1 MRAIRRVYLDNKGD
15 FVVSVKKNKEYVLN
29 IEDNG
34 FNGEGIGKIDNFT
47 IFVPKAIKGEVV
59 KVLII
64 KVTSSYAIGKIIE
77 FIKKSK
83 YRVQDLDCATYKRCG
98 GCNLRHMDYNYTLD
112 LKRDI
117 VINCLNKEKIYGIH
131 VNNTIGMGNPYNY
144 RNKLQYPVGI
154 DKEGKPIMGVYARKS
169 HEIIKNSLCSI
180 QNLNANLIAQDTF
193 KYLLENG
200 IKAYNEEN
208 QSGDLRHIVVRNGN
222 ISNEVMLVLVLN
234 NKKVSI
240 RKEFIDFITNK
251 YKNIKT
257 IVLNYNLKN
266 TNVIFRKENKI
277 IFGDG
282 YIYDILGNYKF
293 KISPLSFYQVNSV
306 QAEVL
311 YEIAIENANISSN
324 DVVLDL
330 YCGIGTIG
338 IFASKY
344 AKMVYGIEIV
354 EDAIKDANENAKI
367 NNIENIKFF
376 CGDVEKIL
384 DNTLNEI
391 KDKTN
396 IVFVDKPRKGLD
408 KNTINILNK
417 IKPKKI
423 VYISCNPATF
433 ARDVKLLISDSYSLN
448 SVQPVDMFPF
458 TSNVECVAV
467 LELKNY
473 Q

>member
-1 MRAIRRVYLDNKGD
+1 MDNKGD
-15 FVVSVKKNKEYVLN
+15 FVVSVEKNKEYVLN

-64 KVTSSYAIGKIIE
+64 KVTSSYAIGKIIDI
-77 FIKKSK
+77 IKKSK

-117 VINCLNKEKIYGIH
+117 VINCLNKEKIYGVH

-154 DKEGKPIMGVYARKS
+154 DKAGKPIMGVYARKS
-169 HEIIKNSLCSI
+169 HEIIKNGFCGI

-193 KYLLENG
+193 RYLLENG

-222 ISNEVMLVLVLN
+222 ISNEAMLVLVLN
-234 NKKVSI
+234 NKKVTI
-240 RKEFIDFITNK
+240 KKEFIDFITNK

-266 TNVIFRKENKI
+266 TNVIFGKENKI

-324 DVVLDL
+324 DLVLDL

-391 KDKTN
+391 KDKPN
-396 IVFVDKPRKGLD
+396 IVFVDPPRKGLD

-467 LELKNY
+467 LELKNIDNPN
-473 Q
+473 

>member
-1 MRAIRRVYLDNKGD
+1 MDNKGD
-15 FVVSVKKNKEYVLN
+15 FVVSVEKNKEYVLN

-117 VINCLNKEKIYGIH
+117 VINCLNKEKIYGVR

-154 DKEGKPIMGVYARKS
+154 DKEEKPIMGVYARKS

-240 RKEFIDFITNK
+240 RKDFIDFITNK

-266 TNVIFRKENKI
+266 TNVIFGKENKI

-391 KDKTN
+391 KDKPN
-396 IVFVDKPRKGLD
+396 IVFVDPPRKGLD

-433 ARDVKLLISDSYSLN
+433 ARDVKLLVSDNYSLN

>member
-1 MRAIRRVYLDNKGD
+1 MDNKGD
-15 FVVSVKKNKEYVLN
+15 FVVSVEKNKEYVLN

-64 KVTSSYAIGKIIE
+64 KVTSSYAIGKIIDI
-77 FIKKSK
+77 IKKSK

-117 VINCLNKEKIYGIH
+117 VINCLNKEKIYGVH

-154 DKEGKPIMGVYARKS
+154 DKAGKPIMGVYARKS
-169 HEIIKNSLCSI
+169 HEIIKNGFCGI

-193 KYLLENG
+193 RYLLENG

-222 ISNEVMLVLVLN
+222 ISNEAMLVLVLN

-240 RKEFIDFITNK
+240 KKDFIDFITNK
-251 YKNIKT
+251 YKNVKT

-266 TNVIFRKENKI
+266 TNVIFGKENKI

-324 DVVLDL
+324 DLVLDL

-391 KDKTN
+391 KDKPN
-396 IVFVDKPRKGLD
+396 IVFVDPPRKGLD

-467 LELKNY
+467 LELKNIDNPN
-473 Q
+473 

>member
-1 MRAIRRVYLDNKGD
+1 MDNKGD
-15 FVVSVKKNKEYVLN
+15 FVVSVEKNKEYVLN

-64 KVTSSYAIGKIIE
+64 KVTSSYAIGKIIDI
-77 FIKKSK
+77 IKKSK

-117 VINCLNKEKIYGIH
+117 VINCLNKEKIYGVH

-154 DKEGKPIMGVYARKS
+154 DKAGKPIMGVYARKS
-169 HEIIKNSLCSI
+169 HEIIKNGFCGI

-193 KYLLENG
+193 RYLLENG

-222 ISNEVMLVLVLN
+222 ISNEAILVLVLN
-234 NKKVSI
+234 NKKVTI
-240 RKEFIDFITNK
+240 KKEFIDFITNK

-266 TNVIFRKENKI
+266 TNVIFGKENKI

-324 DVVLDL
+324 DLVLDL

-391 KDKTN
+391 KDKPN
-396 IVFVDKPRKGLD
+396 IVFVDPPRKGLD

-417 IKPKKI
+417 IKPSKI
-423 VYISCNPATF
+423 IYISCNPATL

-448 SVQPVDMFPF
+448 SVQPVDMFPY
-458 TSNVECVAV
+458 TSHVECVAV

>member
-1 MRAIRRVYLDNKGD
+1 MDNKGD
-15 FVVSVKKNKEYVLN
+15 FVVSVEKNKEYVLN

-64 KVTSSYAIGKIIE
+64 KVTSSYAIGKIIDI
-77 FIKKSK
+77 IKKSK

-117 VINCLNKEKIYGIH
+117 VINCLNKEKIYGVH

-154 DKEGKPIMGVYARKS
+154 DKAGKPIMGVYARKS
-169 HEIIKNSLCSI
+169 HEIIKNGFCGI

-193 KYLLENG
+193 RYLLENG

-222 ISNEVMLVLVLN
+222 ISNEAMLVLVLN

-240 RKEFIDFITNK
+240 KKDFIDFITNK
-251 YKNIKT
+251 YKNVKT

-266 TNVIFRKENKI
+266 TNVIFGKENKI

-324 DVVLDL
+324 DLVLDL

-391 KDKTN
+391 KDKPN
-396 IVFVDKPRKGLD
+396 IVFVDPPRKGLD

>member
-1 MRAIRRVYLDNKGD
+1 MDNKGD
-15 FVVSVKKNKEYVLN
+15 FVVSVEKNKEYVLN

-64 KVTSSYAIGKIIE
+64 KVTSSYAIGKIIDI
-77 FIKKSK
+77 IKKSK

-117 VINCLNKEKIYGIH
+117 VINCLNKEKIYGVH

-240 RKEFIDFITNK
+240 RKDFIDFITNK

-266 TNVIFRKENKI
+266 TNVIFGKENKI

-293 KISPLSFYQVNSV
+293 NISPLSFYQVNSV

-391 KDKTN
+391 KDKPN
-396 IVFVDKPRKGLD
+396 IVFVDPPRKGLD

>member
-1 MRAIRRVYLDNKGD
+1 MDNKGD
-15 FVVSVKKNKEYVLN
+15 FVVSVEKNKEYVLN

-266 TNVIFRKENKI
+266 TNVIFGKENKI

-391 KDKTN
+391 KDKPN
-396 IVFVDKPRKGLD
+396 IVFVDPPRKGLD

>member
-1 MRAIRRVYLDNKGD
+1 MDNKGD
-15 FVVSVKKNKEYVLN
+15 FVVSVEKNKEYVLN

-64 KVTSSYAIGKIIE
+64 IKKTISYAIGKIID
-77 FIKKSK
+77 FIEKSK
-83 YRVQDLDCATYKRCG
+83 YRIQDLDCNSYKKCG

-180 QNLNANLIAQDTF
+180 QNLNANIIAQDVF
-193 KYLLENG
+193 KYLIESG

-240 RKEFIDFITNK
+240 RKDFIDFITNK

-266 TNVIFRKENKI
+266 TNVIFGKENKI

-391 KDKTN
+391 KDKPN
-396 IVFVDKPRKGLD
+396 IVFVDPPRKGLD

>member
-1 MRAIRRVYLDNKGD
+1 MDNKGD
-15 FVVSVKKNKEYVLN
+15 FVVSVEKNKEYVLN

-64 KVTSSYAIGKIIE
+64 KVTSSYAIGKIIDI
-77 FIKKSK
+77 IKKSK

-117 VINCLNKEKIYGIH
+117 VINCLNKEKIYGVH

-154 DKEGKPIMGVYARKS
+154 DKAGKPIMGVYARKS
-169 HEIIKNSLCSI
+169 HEIIKNGFCGI

-193 KYLLENG
+193 RYLLENG

-222 ISNEVMLVLVLN
+222 ISNEAILVLVLN
-234 NKKVSI
+234 NKKVTI
-240 RKEFIDFITNK
+240 KKEFIDFITNK

-266 TNVIFRKENKI
+266 TNVIFGKENKI

-324 DVVLDL
+324 DLVLDL

-391 KDKTN
+391 KDKPN
-396 IVFVDKPRKGLD
+396 IVFVDPPRKGLD

-467 LELKNY
+467 LELKNIDNPN
-473 Q
+473 

>member
-1 MRAIRRVYLDNKGD
+1 MDNKGD
-15 FVVSVKKNKEYVLN
+15 FVVSVEKNKEYVLN

-64 KVTSSYAIGKIIE
+64 KVTSSYAIGKIIDI
-77 FIKKSK
+77 IKKSK

-117 VINCLNKEKIYGIH
+117 VINCLNKEKIYGVH

-154 DKEGKPIMGVYARKS
+154 DKAGKPIMGVYARKS
-169 HEIIKNSLCSI
+169 HEIIKNGFCGI

-193 KYLLENG
+193 RYLLENG

-222 ISNEVMLVLVLN
+222 ISNEAMLVLVLN

-240 RKEFIDFITNK
+240 KKDFIDFITNK

-266 TNVIFRKENKI
+266 TNVIFGKENKI

-324 DVVLDL
+324 DLVLDL

-391 KDKTN
+391 KDKPN
-396 IVFVDKPRKGLD
+396 IVFVDPPRKGLD

-467 LELKNY
+467 LELKNIDNPN
-473 Q
+473 

>member
-1 MRAIRRVYLDNKGD
+1 MDNKGD
-15 FVVSVKKNKEYVLN
+15 FVVSVEKNKEYVLN

-64 KVTSSYAIGKIIE
+64 KVTSSYAIGKIIDI
-77 FIKKSK
+77 IKKSK

-117 VINCLNKEKIYGIH
+117 VINCLNKEKIYGVH

-154 DKEGKPIMGVYARKS
+154 DKAGKPIMGVYARKS
-169 HEIIKNSLCSI
+169 HEIIKNGFCGI

-193 KYLLENG
+193 RYLLENG

-222 ISNEVMLVLVLN
+222 ISNEAMLVLVLN

-240 RKEFIDFITNK
+240 KKDFIDFITNK
-251 YKNIKT
+251 YKNVKT

-266 TNVIFRKENKI
+266 TNVIFGKENKI

-324 DVVLDL
+324 DLVLDL

-391 KDKTN
+391 KDKPN
-396 IVFVDKPRKGLD
+396 IVFVDPPRKGLD

-433 ARDVKLLISDSYSLN
+433 ARDFKLLISYIYSLN

>member
-1 MRAIRRVYLDNKGD
+1 MDNKGD
-15 FVVSVKKNKEYVLN
+15 FVVSVEKNKEYVLN

-77 FIKKSK
+77 IIKKSK

-117 VINCLNKEKIYGIH
+117 IINCLNKEKIYGVH

-169 HEIIKNSLCSI
+169 HEIIKNGFCGI

-193 KYLLENG
+193 RYLLENG

-222 ISNEVMLVLVLN
+222 ISNEAILVLVLN
-234 NKKVSI
+234 NKKVTI
-240 RKEFIDFITNK
+240 KKEFIDFITNK

-266 TNVIFRKENKI
+266 TNVIFGKENKI

-324 DVVLDL
+324 DLVLDL

-391 KDKTN
+391 KDKPN
-396 IVFVDKPRKGLD
+396 IVFVDPPRKGLD

>member
-1 MRAIRRVYLDNKGD
+1 MDNKGD
-15 FVVSVKKNKEYVLN
+15 FVVSVEKNKEYILN

-64 KVTSSYAIGKIIE
+64 KVTSSYAIGKIIDI
-77 FIKKSK
+77 IKKSK

-117 VINCLNKEKIYGIH
+117 VINCLNKEKIYGVH

-154 DKEGKPIMGVYARKS
+154 DKAGKPIMGVYARKS
-169 HEIIKNSLCSI
+169 HEIIKNGFCGI

-193 KYLLENG
+193 RYLLENG

-222 ISNEVMLVLVLN
+222 ISNEAMLVLVLN

-240 RKEFIDFITNK
+240 KKDFIDFITNK
-251 YKNIKT
+251 YKNVKT

-266 TNVIFRKENKI
+266 TNVIFGKENKI

-324 DVVLDL
+324 DLVLDL

-391 KDKTN
+391 KDKPN
-396 IVFVDKPRKGLD
+396 IVFVDPPRKGLD

>member
-1 MRAIRRVYLDNKGD
+1 MDNKGD
-15 FVVSVKKNKEYVLN
+15 FVVSVEKNKEYVLN

-64 KVTSSYAIGKIIE
+64 KVTSSYAIGKIIDI
-77 FIKKSK
+77 IKKSK

-117 VINCLNKEKIYGIH
+117 VINCLNKEKIYGVH

-154 DKEGKPIMGVYARKS
+154 DKAGKPIMGVYARKS
-169 HEIIKNSLCSI
+169 HEIIKNGFCGI

-193 KYLLENG
+193 RYLLENG

-222 ISNEVMLVLVLN
+222 ISNEAILVLVLN

-240 RKEFIDFITNK
+240 KKDFIDFITNK
-251 YKNIKT
+251 YKNVKT

-266 TNVIFRKENKI
+266 TNVIFGKENKI

-324 DVVLDL
+324 DLVLDL

-391 KDKTN
+391 KDKPN
-396 IVFVDKPRKGLD
+396 IVFVDPPRKGLD

>member
-1 MRAIRRVYLDNKGD
+1 MDNKGD
-15 FVVSVKKNKEYVLN
+15 FVVSVEKNKEYVLN

-240 RKEFIDFITNK
+240 RKDFIDFITNK

-266 TNVIFRKENKI
+266 TNVIFGKENKI

-391 KDKTN
+391 KDKPN
-396 IVFVDKPRKGLD
+396 IVFVDPPRKGLD

>member
-1 MRAIRRVYLDNKGD
+1 MDNKGD
-15 FVVSVKKNKEYVLN
+15 FVVSVEKNKEYVLN

-64 KVTSSYAIGKIIE
+64 KVTSSYAIGKIIDI
-77 FIKKSK
+77 IKKSK

-117 VINCLNKEKIYGIH
+117 VINCLNKEKIYGVH

-154 DKEGKPIMGVYARKS
+154 DKAGKPIMGVYARKS
-169 HEIIKNSLCSI
+169 HEIIKNGFCGI

-193 KYLLENG
+193 RYLLENG

-222 ISNEVMLVLVLN
+222 ISNEAILVLVLN
-234 NKKVSI
+234 NKKVTI
-240 RKEFIDFITNK
+240 KKEFIDFITNK

-266 TNVIFRKENKI
+266 TNVIFGKENKI

-324 DVVLDL
+324 DLVLDL

-391 KDKTN
+391 KDKPN
-396 IVFVDKPRKGLD
+396 IVFVDPPRKGLD

>member
-1 MRAIRRVYLDNKGD
+1 MDNKGD
-15 FVVSVKKNKEYVLN
+15 FVVSVEKNKEYVLN

-64 KVTSSYAIGKIIE
+64 KVTSSYAIGKIIDI
-77 FIKKSK
+77 IKKSK

-117 VINCLNKEKIYGIH
+117 VINCLNKEKIYGVH

-154 DKEGKPIMGVYARKS
+154 DKAGKPIMGVYARKS
-169 HEIIKNSLCSI
+169 HEIIKNGFCGI

-193 KYLLENG
+193 RYLLENG

-222 ISNEVMLVLVLN
+222 ISNEAMLVLVLN

-240 RKEFIDFITNK
+240 KKDFIDFITNK
-251 YKNIKT
+251 YKNVKT

-266 TNVIFRKENKI
+266 TNVIFGKENKI

-324 DVVLDL
+324 DLVLDL

-338 IFASKY
+338 IFVSKY

-391 KDKTN
+391 KDKPN
-396 IVFVDKPRKGLD
+396 IVFVDPPRKGLD

-467 LELKNY
+467 LELKNIDNPN
-473 Q
+473 

>member
-1 MRAIRRVYLDNKGD
+1 MDNKGD
-15 FVVSVKKNKEYVLN
+15 FVVSVEKNKEYVLN

-64 KVTSSYAIGKIIE
+64 KVTSSYAIGKIIDI
-77 FIKKSK
+77 IKKSK

-117 VINCLNKEKIYGIH
+117 VINCLNKEKIYGVH

-154 DKEGKPIMGVYARKS
+154 DKAGKPIMGVYARKS
-169 HEIIKNSLCSI
+169 HEIIKNGFCGI

-193 KYLLENG
+193 RYLLENG

-222 ISNEVMLVLVLN
+222 ISNEAMLVLVLN

-240 RKEFIDFITNK
+240 KKDFIDFITNK
-251 YKNIKT
+251 YKNVKT

-266 TNVIFRKENKI
+266 TNVIFGKENKI

-324 DVVLDL
+324 DLVLDL

-338 IFASKY
+338 IFVSKY

-391 KDKTN
+391 KDKPN
-396 IVFVDKPRKGLD
+396 IVFVDPPRKGLD